1 MKGNIEVFHYG
12 AWQPFA
18 TRGLTSS
25 WWTIHSL
32 TITNTW
38 LVMAFFIGCALIA
51 RFLLSYHPL
60 SRYALLQ
67 AARSF
72 ATLCQQTLGSF
83 VYRHFSFVFF
93 LFTFILFCNVLPNF
107 LPHVGE
113 PTTDPN
119 TTFAL
124 GLIAFIYVQY
134 YSIVAQGLFGY
145 LHEYITPFFV
155 MAPMHIISKIA
166 SIISISFRLFGNIFG
181 GAIIIQ
187 IFQMFKASS
196 ILLQIVG
203 FVTGLNIIVL
213 AFFGIFE
220 GLIQAFVFAMLT
232 LTYIALGTQTEH
244 GE

>member
-12 AWQPFA
+12 AWQPFLS
-18 TRGLTSS
+18 RGFTSAF
-25 WWTIHSL
+25 WTIHSH
-32 TITNTW
+32 TIFNTW
-38 LVMAFFIGCALIA
+38 LIMALFISGALIA
-51 RFLLSYHPL
+51 RFLLSYHQL
-60 SRYALLQ
+60 SRFALLQ
-67 AARSF
+67 TARSF
-72 ATLCQQTLGSF
+72 AHLCEQTLGRF
-83 VYRHFSFVFF
+83 IYRHFSFVFF
-93 LFTFILFCNVLPNF
+93 LFTFILCCNVLPNF

-124 GLIAFIYVQY
+124 GLISFLYVQY
-134 YSIVAQGLFGY
+134 YSIVSQGFFGY
-145 LHEYITPFFV
+145 LNEYITPFFV
-155 MAPMHIISKIA
+155 MAPMHVISKIA

-187 IFQMFKASS
+187 IFQMFKAGS
-196 ILLQIVG
+196 IVLQIIG
-203 FVTGLNIIVL
+203 LITGLNIIIL

-232 LTYIALGTQTEH
+232 LTYTALGTQTEH